1 MNPFRAAYCYWEGRE
16 LLAAKTKPD
25 NTVDYQAFSP
35 FKPFEPPAPPEK
47 SLLPYVFT
55 FCVCMITW
63 LVLSGKFDFFHMA
76 LGVVSSAIVTATSGD
91 MLLKARRLGG
101 LPGTWLRF
109 IAYVPWLLFEI
120 FRANMHVIRLV
131 FHPRMMD
138 LIDPRMIRFQTRLDS
153 EMARFI
159 FANSITLTPGTITVY
174 VSILGKYTVH
184 AIDKASGQ
192 GLPGEMEDRVG
203 AIVGE

>member
-1 MNPFRAAYCYWEGRE
+1 MTAKAKSDNPI
-16 LLAAKTKPD
+16 
-25 NTVDYQAFSP
+25 DYQAYSP
-35 FKPFEPPAPPEK
+35 FKPFDPPAPPER
-47 SLLPYVFT
+47 SPLPYIFT
-55 FCVCMITW
+55 FGVCMITW
-63 LVLSGKFDFFHMA
+63 LVLSGKFDLFHIS
-76 LGVVSSAIVTATSGD
+76 LGIVSSAIVTYTSGD

-101 LPGTWLRF
+101 LPGNWLRF

-120 FRANMHVIRLV
+120 LRANMHVMRLV
-131 FHPRMMD
+131 FHPRMME
-138 LIDPRMIRFQTRLDS
+138 LIDPRMIRFESRLND

-174 VSILGKYTVH
+174 VSIFGKYSVH

-203 AIVGE
+203 AIFGE

>member
-1 MNPFRAAYCYWEGRE
+1 MSAN
-16 LLAAKTKPD
+16 TKPD
-25 NTVDYQAFSP
+25 NPIDYQAYSP
-35 FKPFEPPAPPEK
+35 FKPFEPPTPSSRSP
-47 SLLPYVFT
+47 LPYIFT

-63 LVLSGKFDFFHMA
+63 LVLSGKFDLFHIS
-76 LGVVSSAIVTATSGD
+76 LGVVSSAIVTYTSGD
-91 MLLKARRLGG
+91 MLLKAGRLGG
-101 LPGTWLRF
+101 LPGAWLRF

-120 FRANMHVIRLV
+120 FRANMHVMRLV

-138 LIDPRMIRFQTRLDS
+138 LIEPRMIDFQTRLDN

>member
-1 MNPFRAAYCYWEGRE
+1 MTTD
-16 LLAAKTKPD
+16 TKPD

-35 FKPFEPPAPPEK
+35 FKPFESPAPLEK
-47 SLLPYVFT
+47 SPLPYVFT

-63 LVLSGKFDFFHMA
+63 LLLSGKFDFFHIA
-76 LGVVSSAIVTATSGD
+76 LGVVSSAIVSATSGD

-101 LPGTWLRF
+101 LPGTWMRF

-120 FRANMHVIRLV
+120 FRANMHVMRLI

-138 LIDPRMIRFQTRLDS
+138 LIDPRMIWFESRLND

-159 FANSITLTPGTITVY
+159 LANSITLTPGTITVY
-174 VSILGKYTVH
+174 VSIYGKFSVH

-192 GLPGEMEDRVG
+192 GLPGEMEDRVA
-203 AIVGE
+203 AIFGN

>member
-1 MNPFRAAYCYWEGRE
+1 MSAN
-16 LLAAKTKPD
+16 TKPD
-25 NTVDYQAFSP
+25 NPNNPIDYQAYSP
-35 FKPFEPPAPPEK
+35 FKPFEPPTPPER
-47 SLLPYVFT
+47 SPLPYFFT

-63 LVLSGKFDFFHMA
+63 LVLSGKFDLFHIS
-76 LGVVSSAIVTATSGD
+76 LGVVSSAIVTYTSGD
-91 MLLKARRLGG
+91 MLLRARRLKG
-101 LPGTWLRF
+101 LPGNWLRF

-120 FRANMHVIRLV
+120 FRANMHVMRLV

-138 LIDPRMIRFQTRLDS
+138 LIDPRMFRFQSRLED
-153 EMARFI
+153 ETARFI

-174 VSILGKYTVH
+174 VSIFGKYTVH

-203 AIVGE
+203 AIFGE

>member
-1 MNPFRAAYCYWEGRE
+1 LTAND
-16 LLAAKTKPD
+16 KPD

-35 FKPFEPPAPPEK
+35 FKPFEPPTPPEK
-47 SLLPYVFT
+47 SPLPSLIFT

-63 LVLSGKFDFFHMA
+63 LVLSGKFDLFHIS

-101 LPGTWLRF
+101 LPTTWMRF
-109 IAYVPWLLFEI
+109 IAYIPWLLFEI
-120 FRANMHVIRLV
+120 FRANMHVMRLV

-138 LIDPRMIRFQTRLDS
+138 LIDPQMVRFQTRLDN

-159 FANSITLTPGTITVY
+159 LANSITLTPGTITVY
-174 VSILGKYTVH
+174 VSIYGKYTVH